1 MTWVDL
7 AILGVI
13 AVSALLA
20 FGRGLVREAL
30 GIGAW
35 VGAAF
40 VAVHYF
46 EAFRPHVR
54 AWIPDIGIADPVAI
68 GLLFLVSLLVF
79 SLIAGALGQLV
90 RSSVL
95 GGVDRSLGFLFG
107 VLRGIVLVIF
117 AYVVAGLLA
126 PPERWPPEVLD
137 ARSLPYI
144 DKGARW
150 MVQKLPPQFQ
160 PSLPALPERGAV
172 HAEDLMRTVP
182 SGYAL
187 PPPAAAKE

>member
-20 FGRGLVREAL
+20 FGRGLVREIL

-40 VAVHYF
+40 VALHYF
-46 EAFRPHVR
+46 EAFRPRVR

-68 GLLFLVSLLVF
+68 GLLFVA
-79 SLIAGALGQLV
+79 SLIVLSLVAGAISGVIRGSMLGP
-90 RSSVL
+90 
-95 GGVDRSLGFLFG
+95 VDRSLGLLFG
-107 VLRGIVLVIF
+107 ILRGIVLVIF

-144 DKGARW
+144 DRGARW
-150 MVQKLPPQFQ
+150 MVEKLPPQFQ
-160 PSLPALPERGAV
+160 PNLPALPERAAI
-172 HAEDLMRTVP
+172 HAEDLMRTLP

-187 PPPAAAKE
+187 PSSPSARE

>member
-40 VAVHYF
+40 VALHYF
-46 EAFRPHVR
+46 EAFRPRVR
-54 AWIPDIGIADPVAI
+54 VWIPDIGIADPVTI
-68 GLLFLVSLLVF
+68 GLLFVASLIVL
-79 SLIAGALGQLV
+79 SLIAGFLGRIV

-95 GGVDRSLGFLFG
+95 GGIDRSLGFLFG
-107 VLRGIVLVIF
+107 ILRGIVLVVF
-117 AYVVAGLLA
+117 AYVLAGLLA

-144 DKGARW
+144 DRGARW

-160 PSLPALPERGAV
+160 PNLPALPERGAI

-187 PPPAAAKE
+187 PPSASTRE